1 MVSLRTL
8 TDLERDAL
16 REVANIGAGHA
27 ATALS
32 QMTGS
37 KIMIS
42 VPQVSIRAL
51 EEVAGLIGPPDSVIA
66 GVLMHVMGDFTGR
79 TLVVLGESS
88 ARSLCELLL
97 HRPPASPTGFD
108 AMQQSTIKETGNILC
123 SAYLNALS
131 DFLGMM
137 LLPSVPA
144 LVVDLAGAVLTTAY
158 LNFGH
163 DRDTVFC
170 VETTFRID
178 GSNESLTGQFLLLPD
193 PPSLSAIFDAIR
205 IAS

>member
-1 MVSLRTL
+1 MANLRTL

-32 QMTGS
+32 QMTGR

-42 VPQVSIRAL
+42 VPEVSIRPL
-51 EEVAGLIGPPDSVIA
+51 EEVAELVGPPETVIA
-66 GVLMHVMGDFTGR
+66 GVLMHVMGDLTGR
-79 TLVVLGESS
+79 TLVVLGEDS
-88 ARSLCELLL
+88 ARALCALLL
-97 HRPPASPTGFD
+97 RKSSPGPGFD
-108 AMQQSTIKETGNILC
+108 PMQQSTIKETGNILC

-144 LVVDLAGAVLTTAY
+144 LVIDLAGAVLTTAY

-170 VETTFRID
+170 VETAFRIE
-178 GSNESLTGQFLLLPD
+178 GSAEAMTGQFLLMPD
-193 PPSLSAIFDAIR
+193 PPSLNAIFDAIR
-205 IAS
+205 IAN

>member
-1 MVSLRTL
+1 
-8 TDLERDAL
+8 
-16 REVANIGAGHA
+16 
-27 ATALS
+27 
-32 QMTGS
+32 MTGS

-42 VPQVSIRAL
+42 VPEVSIRAL
-51 EEVAGLIGPPDSVIA
+51 EEVGGLLGPPDTVIA

-79 TLVVLGESS
+79 TLVVLGEHS
-88 ARSLCELLL
+88 ARSLCGLLL
-97 HRPPASPTGFD
+97 RRTPEPSPGGFD

-144 LVVDLAGAVLTTAY
+144 LVVDLAGAVLTTTY

-170 VETTFRID
+170 VETTFRIE
-178 GSNESLTGQFLLLPD
+178 GSNEALTGQFLLLPD
-193 PPSLSAIFDAIR
+193 PPSLNAIFDAIR